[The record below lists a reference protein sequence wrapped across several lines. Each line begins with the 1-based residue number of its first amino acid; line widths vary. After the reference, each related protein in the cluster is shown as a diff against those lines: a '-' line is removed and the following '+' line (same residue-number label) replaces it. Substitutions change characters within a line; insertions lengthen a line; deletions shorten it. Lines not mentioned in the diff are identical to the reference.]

1 MHPHTCEAAQTH
13 APAYLCTAAAQS
25 CILTPVIFLYKR
37 VLPTSL
43 SLAIAM
49 ETHKDRDGYHYRRD
63 RVFIGG
69 NIPPIVFIYHQ
80 SMHLSNKLFVN
91 VYLVNLSVFTT
102 AEPRYYLHSCTP
114 SLAPP
119 VLPPS
124 IIYV

>member
-43 SLAIAM
+43 SLAITM
-49 ETHKDRDGYHYRRD
+49 ETHKNRDVHHYRRD

-69 NIPPIVFIYHQ
+69 NIPPIESSFITKACISPTNSL
-80 SMHLSNKLFVN
+80 SMSTWSISLFSR
-91 VYLVNLSVFTT
+91 LLNLDIT
-102 AEPRYYLHSCTP
+102 CTP
-114 SLAPP
+114 
-119 VLPPS
+119 
-124 IIYV
+124 